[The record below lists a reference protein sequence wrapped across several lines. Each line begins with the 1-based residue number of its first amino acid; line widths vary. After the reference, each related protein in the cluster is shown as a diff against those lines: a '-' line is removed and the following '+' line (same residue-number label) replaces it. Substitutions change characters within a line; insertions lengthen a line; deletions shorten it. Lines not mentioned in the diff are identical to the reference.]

1 MKTVEEIRNEIDKI
15 DATIDERYALH
26 YRYAQLLH
34 AIDAEI
40 EELEAKHQSLV
51 AEMERKTAEKT
62 AKPIIIV
69 FGD

>member
-15 DATIDERYALH
+15 DATLDERYELH

-40 EELEAKHQSLV
+40 EELEAKRQSLV
-51 AEMERKTAEKT
+51 AEMEQEM